1 MANFIV
7 SYDLN
12 GPRPSHEEMD
22 KHLEKLGAARGR
34 ILETVWYVG
43 YPGTKQ
49 DIVNHVKSILGKE
62 DLLLVVQASSAT
74 WTKLLVSDEALI
86 ESWTANAPA

>member
-12 GPRPSHEEMD
+12 GPKPSHDEVD
-22 KHLEKLGAARGR
+22 KRMEKAGYTRAR

-43 YPGTKQ
+43 ADAEAH
-49 DIVNHVKSILGKE
+49 DIYNHVAPLFMEE
-62 DLLLVVQASSAT
+62 DGLIVVKAT
-74 WTKLLVSDEALI
+74 DGVWDALLI
-86 ESWTANAPA
+86 ENDELEKAWDEND